1 MIDSTGAP
9 ESPSTQYNLPGISDK
24 SHNIIFP
31 QVEPGASA
39 WFRCPTPTVVSY
51 ERVTKRLKG
60 KIDSYPKIGSPEE
73 QKELEEVRQFAANAE
88 DPKALDQNS
97 LSAFLMEPLYV
108 SPPPAGAVLN
118 KRPNIDPIICNGLEL
133 AYLFQS
139 ETPGIWHRHVLN
151 FILAPSTELGLRLS
165 PPRHALIWA
174 TLDVAIHSALM
185 AAWHYK
191 WVAVEADGTELNRVA
206 FRRRPTEADPNLEI
220 VYDREVDFEK
230 DGSLKRGN
238 LRTQPKPSPGTPRH
252 PAYPSGHSTYAAAA
266 SYVLG
271 CLLPEFKEDFDKLAD
286 NIGEARIWG
295 GVHWRSDHDFGLLV
309 GRTVGELVID
319 QLNKSGIVVCPE
331 PNLDVPERDNLEAAA
346 KQFDS
351 NCGKADNNFCSGVD
365 CPTQPEVFQN
375 F

>member
-1 MIDSTGAP
+1 MTDSAGAP
-9 ESPSTQYNLPGISDK
+9 ESSSTQYSLPGIE
-24 SHNIIFP
+24 NLP

-51 ERVTKRLKG
+51 ERVTKRLQG
-60 KIDSYPKIGSPEE
+60 KTDSYPEIGSPEE
-73 QKELEEVRQFAANAE
+73 QKELEELRQFAANAE
-88 DPKALDQNS
+88 DANALDQNS
-97 LSAFLMEPLYV
+97 LSAFLTNRRFV
-108 SPPPAGAVLN
+108 SPPPAGAVLS
-118 KRPNIDPIICNGLEL
+118 KRTDTNSPIIRNGLEL

-139 ETPGIWHRHVLN
+139 ETPGIWHRHILN
-151 FILAPSTELGLRLS
+151 FILAPEPESSLGLRLS

-191 WVAVEADGTELNRVA
+191 WVAVEADGTKLDRVA
-206 FRRRPTEADPNLEI
+206 FRRRPAEADPSLEI
-220 VYDREVDFEK
+220 VYDFMSNDETK
-230 DGSLKRGN
+230 DGSLTRGEKR
-238 LRTQPKPSPGTPRH
+238 LEPQPSPGTPRH
-252 PAYPSGHSTYAAAA
+252 PAYPSGHSTYSAAA

-295 GVHWRSDHDFGLLV
+295 GVHWRSDHDFGQLV
-309 GRTVGELVID
+309 GRTVGELVIR

-331 PNLDVPERDNLEAAA
+331 PNSEVPARDELEAAA

-351 NCGKADNNFCSGVD
+351 NCGEADNNFCSGVD
-365 CPTQPEVFQN
+365 CSTQPEVIQN
-375 F
+375 L

>member
-1 MIDSTGAP
+1 MTDSAGVP
-9 ESPSTQYNLPGISDK
+9 ESPSTRYNLPGTK
-24 SHNIIFP
+24 KRP

-51 ERVTKRLKG
+51 ERVTRRLKG

-73 QKELEEVRQFAANAE
+73 QKELEEIRQFTANAE
-88 DPKALDQNS
+88 DPNALDQKS
-97 LSAFLMEPLYV
+97 LSAFLTNRRFV
-108 SPPPAGAVLN
+108 SPPPAGAVLS
-118 KRPNIDPIICNGLEL
+118 KRTDTNSPIIRNGLEL

-139 ETPGIWHRHVLN
+139 ETPGIWHRHILN
-151 FILAPSTELGLRLS
+151 FILAPKPESSLGLRLS

-191 WVAVEADGTELNRVA
+191 WVAVEADGTKLNRVA
-206 FRRRPTEADPNLEI
+206 FRRRPAEADPSLEI
-220 VYDREVDFEK
+220 VYDFIDSDKTK
-230 DGSLKRGN
+230 DGSLTRGDKREG
-238 LRTQPKPSPGTPRH
+238 LAPGTPRH
-252 PAYPSGHSTYAAAA
+252 PAYPSGHSTYSAAA

-271 CLLPEFKEDFDKLAD
+271 CLLPKFKEDFDKLAN

-295 GVHWRSDHDFGLLV
+295 GVHWRSDHDFGQLV
-309 GRTVGELVID
+309 GKTVGELVIE

-331 PNLDVPERDNLEAAA
+331 PVLGVPERDKLEAAA

-351 NCGKADNNFCSGVD
+351 NCGQGSNNFCSGID
-365 CPTQPEVFQN
+365 CPTDTDEVIQN
-375 F
+375 L